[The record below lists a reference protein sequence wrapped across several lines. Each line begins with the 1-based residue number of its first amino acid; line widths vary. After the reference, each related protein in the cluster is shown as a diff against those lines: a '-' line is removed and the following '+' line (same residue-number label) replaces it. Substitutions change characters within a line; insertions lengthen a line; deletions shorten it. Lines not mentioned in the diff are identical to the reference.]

1 MTALTNEEFIDKAKK
16 KHGDKYDYSLCVYRG
31 AKYPV
36 KLVCQVHGIFEQEA
50 SNHTQGKGCRKC
62 GMIVGRLPVT
72 KTKDDFILAATKIH
86 GDKYDYSLVKYT
98 RSQDKVQI
106 ICPTHNIFESSP
118 NNHTRGKGCPRCGEK
133 NVGKILSLSLEE
145 FLSRF
150 NAKFGNFPFKIV
162 PEFTSLTSPM
172 FVEDMGLNLYKTT
185 GQNLLT
191 TGKLT
196 IQSAVDKNAYS
207 IKRFR
212 LVHGDKYNYDNLE
225 YVNADAKVT
234 VNCTLHGD
242 FKISPAHH
250 LSGQGCTKCGNLRS
264 GLSRKGIP
272 STGWGATSW
281 AESKE
286 RSSKF
291 DSFKVYFVKLED
303 GQEQFYKIGRTFYL
317 VSERMKAI
325 PYNYEIIHTISHDDP
340 KVIFDLE
347 NYLERTFKPYKYKPL
362 KPFGGQHE
370 CFTFTPDLI
379 ESVLREMEITLTSDN
394 ITTSS

>member
-1 MTALTNEEFIDKAKK
+1 MARLTTEQFIDRAKK
-16 KHGDKYDYSLCVYRG
+16 K
-31 AKYPV
+31 
-36 KLVCQVHGIFEQEA
+36 
-50 SNHTQGKGCRKC
+50 
-62 GMIVGRLPVT
+62 
-72 KTKDDFILAATKIH
+72 H

-106 ICPTHNIFESSP
+106 ICFIHNIFEASP
-118 NNHTRGKGCPRCGEK
+118 NNHLSGKGCPRCGEK

-150 NAKFGNFPFKIV
+150 NAKFGKFPFKIV
-162 PEFTSLTSPM
+162 SEFTSLTSPI
-172 FVEDMGLNLYKTT
+172 FVEDNELNLYKTT
-185 GQNLLT
+185 GQNLLS

-196 IQSAVDKNAYS
+196 IQSAVDKDAYS

-212 LVHGDKYNYDNLE
+212 LVHGNKYNYDKMT
-225 YVNADAKVT
+225 YVNADAKVK
-234 VNCTLHGD
+234 VNCNLHGD

-250 LSGQGCTKCGNLRS
+250 LAGQGCTKCGNLKS
-264 GLSRKGIP
+264 ALSRKGIP
-272 STGWGATSW
+272 STGWGMTSW

-291 DSFKVYFVKLED
+291 DAFKVYFVRLTD

-325 PYNYEIIHTISHDDP
+325 PYVYELIHTVPHDDP
-340 KVIFDLE
+340 KIIFDLE
-347 NYLERTFKPYKYKPL
+347 NHLYRTFKEYKYKPL

-370 CFTFTPDLI
+370 CFKFDDTTI
-379 ESVLREMEITLTSDN
+379 ESVVREMTLTPNND
-394 ITTSS
+394 IIPTSTK